1 MTSELLDKRVT
12 QFQGLFMIGTLGL
25 SYLDTT
31 FFSPSLLM
39 ITASIERDYFYLDGE
54 ESHSNI
60 S

>member
-12 QFQGLFMIGTLGL
+12 QFQGLFMIALGL

-39 ITASIERDYFYLDGE
+39 ITASIEGDYFCLDGE

>member
-1 MTSELLDKRVT
+1 MTSELFVQTCDAISGIIYDRV
-12 QFQGLFMIGTLGL
+12 LGL
-25 SYLDTT
+25 SYLYTT

-39 ITASIERDYFYLDGE
+39 ITASIERDYFCLDGE